1 MGFIFL
7 GWSIVRKTI
16 KVGVLYSEN
25 GPYGSMGR
33 DCRDGA
39 DFAIREIANDPS
51 CSIQIEP
58 VYADPAGDP
67 RRYLE
72 ESRAMLR
79 DQGCRQIVGTITS
92 QARKEVIPL
101 VEKYDG
107 LLWYVCAYEGFEANE
122 NVIYTGTCPNQH
134 LIPLLDYLLP
144 TFGKKAYVVGA
155 NFVWGWEMSRI
166 ARELL
171 GHAGGEVLG
180 EHYLPMDD
188 VEVDRLVA
196 DIAIKRPNF
205 ILNNLVGPSSYAFLA
220 AIAEL
225 GKRDQAFR
233 PENCPVVSCDLAEC
247 ELPFVKVDSA
257 VGQYSVG
264 PYFDSLQTEENRLF
278 KKRVEAWHGAERR
291 LSVFFE
297 GAYTAMKLLAASA
310 SAAGTDDPVA
320 LKAVLHAAKY
330 DTPHGPL
337 RIDARTNHAALPFHL
352 GRIRADGGFDI
363 ALSRPAITADP
374 YLTFGQRE
382 AVRPFLRV
390 VQ

>member
-1 MGFIFL
+1 MA
-7 GWSIVRKTI
+7 VRKTI
-16 KVGVLYSEN
+16 KVGVLYSET

-39 DFAIREIANDPS
+39 DFAIQEIADDEVCP
-51 CSIQIEP
+51 IIIEA
-58 VYADPAGDP
+58 VYADPAGEP
-67 RRYLE
+67 RCYLE

-79 DQGCRQIVGTITS
+79 DKGCRQIVGTITS

-134 LIPLLDYLLP
+134 LIPLFDYLLP
-144 TFGKKAYVVGA
+144 NFGKKAYIVGA
-155 NFVWGWEMSRI
+155 NFVWGWEMSRL

-171 GHAGGEVLG
+171 GRVNGEVLG

-188 VEVDRLVA
+188 IEVERIVA
-196 DIAIKRPNF
+196 DIELKRPSF

-225 GKRDQAFR
+225 ARRDPRFR

-247 ELPFVKVDSA
+247 ELPFVRNGSA

-264 PYFDSLQTEENRLF
+264 PYFDTLQSEENKDF
-278 KKRVEAWHGAERR
+278 KARVAKRYGAERR

-310 SAAGTDDPVA
+310 AAAGTDDPVA
-320 LKAVLHAAKY
+320 IKAVLHATTF

-337 RIDARTNHAALPFHL
+337 RVDERTNHAALPFHL
-352 GRIRADGGFDI
+352 GRIQADDSFEI
-363 ALSRPAITADP
+363 AISRPAIVADP
-374 YLTFGQRE
+374 YLTFGQSE
-382 AVRPFLRV
+382 TARPYLRV
-390 VQ
+390 VS